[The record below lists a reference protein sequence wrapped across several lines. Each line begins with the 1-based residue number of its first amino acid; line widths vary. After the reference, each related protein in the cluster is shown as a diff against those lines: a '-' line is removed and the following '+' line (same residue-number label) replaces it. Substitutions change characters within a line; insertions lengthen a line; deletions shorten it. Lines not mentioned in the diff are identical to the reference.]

1 MCRLDMGVMLSVREW
16 LVIPVKSMQNS
27 PSNFSNIHP
36 NLLQRTERKLTSDV
50 DISIKQGPAVE

>member
-1 MCRLDMGVMLSVREW
+1 MGVMLSVREW
-16 LVIPVKSMQNS
+16 LVIPVKLMQNS
-27 PSNFSNIHP
+27 PSNFSNIYP